1 MPLDPQVSTLL
12 QTMNDPEAPP
22 AHTLPLETIR
32 QLVDTVGTMGGEVV
46 PLADIKDLTIPG
58 PAGALP
64 IRVYTPSRQ
73 KSLPML
79 LFIHGGGWTTGSIE
93 GYDRLCRHLAA
104 QSGSLVVSVGYR
116 LAPEHPFPAGL
127 DDCYT
132 AAMWLAENAASI
144 NGDATRLAIGGDSA
158 GGNLSTVVTLLA
170 KERGGPQ
177 LRYQVLLQ
185 PMTDY
190 YEPGTPSLWENA
202 EGYFLTREAVIWF
215 WQHYIP
221 DTSKALTPYAAPL
234 RAKSL
239 AGLPPA
245 LIITAEYDPLRDEG
259 EQYASRLQEAGVPI
273 ILKRFDGMI
282 HPFMLMAGSLAQGK
296 AAIYFTAKQLR
307 TALESKAKPLGL

>member
-12 QTMNDPEAPP
+12 QTMNDPGAPP
-22 AHTLPLETIR
+22 IHALSLETVR
-32 QLVDTVGTMGGEVV
+32 HLVDSVGTMSGEVV
-46 PLADIKDLTIPG
+46 PLADIRDLTIPG
-58 PAGALP
+58 PTGVLP
-64 IRVYTPSRQ
+64 IRVYTPPGLNP
-73 KSLPML
+73 LPVL
-79 LFIHGGGWTTGSIE
+79 LFIHGGGWATGSIE

-132 AAMWLAENAASI
+132 AAVWLAKNAASI

-170 KERGGPQ
+170 KERSGPQ
-177 LRYQVLLQ
+177 IRYQVLLQ

-190 YEPGTPSLWENA
+190 YEPGTPSLQEYA
-202 EGYFLTREAVIWF
+202 EGYFLTREALIRF
-215 WQHYIP
+215 WQHYLP

-259 EQYASRLQEAGVPI
+259 ERYASRLQEAGVLVT
-273 ILKRFDGMI
+273 LKRFDGMI

-296 AAIYFTAKQLR
+296 AAISFVAEQLR
-307 TALESKAKPLGL
+307 TALESKAEPLGL